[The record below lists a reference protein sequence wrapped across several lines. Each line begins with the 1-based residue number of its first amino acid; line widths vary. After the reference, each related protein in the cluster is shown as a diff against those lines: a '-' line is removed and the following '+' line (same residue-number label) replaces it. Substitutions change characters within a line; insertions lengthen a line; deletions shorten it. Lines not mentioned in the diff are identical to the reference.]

1 GSAGT
6 STVTRNPRG
15 CISPQAA
22 STSCATCVHSAA
34 SRFSRS
40 RLMPAKPRS
49 SQSAASRRARSRR
62 EASVASAL
70 RATCREEAS
79 PAKFVTVGTTSS
91 LCPTCRTLLSSSM
104 TSCPLACSR
113 IHSGITWVS
122 CSACC
127 CNDRRLAGSQ
137 LTTNAA
143 RTGSE
148 DGDARLRCCAAWA
161 CARRACRR
169 CSSLRYSASRALDSR
184 GRAGAAAP
192 ARGGGAGS
200 GATAPRRVHG
210 AGNTLTRNTPS
221 AAVATTPPTT
231 EASFTAAPRLPVTSR
246 KTDIAL
252 GAELCG
258 GRLRAPFMI
267 TGMTGGTERAGQINR
282 DLARVAEEEGIAFG
296 VGSMRI
302 LLDRPDLL
310 PTFDVRPARPPRL
323 LANLGAQQLVQRGAD
338 AALRL
343 IELIGADGLC
353 IHLNPAQELVQ
364 AGGDRD
370 FTGQLDAIGRVA
382 GGLRERLV
390 GKETGCGVGPGVVSE

>member
-1 GSAGT
+1 MHDDLGHRKAEHLDLVARPEVEPEET
-6 STVTRNPRG
+6 DPLF
-15 CISPQAA
+15 
-22 STSCATCVHSAA
+22 SCVRLVH
-34 SRFSRS
+34 
-40 RLMPAKPRS
+40 
-49 SQSAASRRARSRR
+49 
-62 EASVASAL
+62 
-70 RATCREEAS
+70 
-79 PAKFVTVGTTSS
+79 
-91 LCPTCRTLLSSSM
+91 
-104 TSCPLACSR
+104 
-113 IHSGITWVS
+113 
-122 CSACC
+122 
-127 CNDRRLAGSQ
+127 
-137 LTTNAA
+137 
-143 RTGSE
+143 
-148 DGDARLRCCAAWA
+148 
-161 CARRACRR
+161 
-169 CSSLRYSASRALDSR
+169 RALPELNLS
-184 GRAGAAAP
+184 
-192 ARGGGAGS
+192 
-200 GATAPRRVHG
+200 
-210 AGNTLTRNTPS
+210 
-221 AAVATTPPTT
+221 
-231 EASFTAAPRLPVTSR
+231 
-246 KTDIAL
+246 DIAL

-382 GGLRERLV
+382 GELGERLV
-390 GKETGCGVGPGVVSE
+390 GKETGCGIGPEVVSELRERGVRAIDVSGAGGTSWTRVEQLRAQNDAARGLGQLLSDWGIPTAACVGAAVEVLGRRKGPRVQVIASGGVRSGLDAARALALGADLAGFALPMVRAHQRGGAEAARTELRGAIEALRAACLLVGARDIQGLRSSRPVVLEPLRGWIAQLEPPP